1 MMELN
6 NTRKTNL
13 SRLLTCLFII
23 LLTILLASCNKKKQ
37 DVDEPNN
44 RNTKDNTVFPEEMR
58 SVLYNKK
65 VYITSIGQS
74 SDMSEYKEVV
84 LDNIDYLDYTMDSLL
99 KPSSVEK
106 GGVVLLFVGCSIKA
120 LAASELTIDD
130 ELSRASEYVKMSED
144 NDITL
149 ICIHIGGAS
158 RRGATS
164 DQFINA
170 LFPNSNMNIYLDKGN
185 SDNLLSDLS
194 NNNKVPCYEI
204 SSTLMLSR
212 VTELLYSKDN

>member
-37 DVDEPNN
+37 DIDEPNN
-44 RNTKDNTVFPEEMR
+44 NITKDNTVFPEEMR

-130 ELSRASEYVKMSED
+130 ELSRASEYVKMSKD
-144 NDITL
+144 KDITL

-212 VTELLYSKDN
+212 ATELLYSKDN